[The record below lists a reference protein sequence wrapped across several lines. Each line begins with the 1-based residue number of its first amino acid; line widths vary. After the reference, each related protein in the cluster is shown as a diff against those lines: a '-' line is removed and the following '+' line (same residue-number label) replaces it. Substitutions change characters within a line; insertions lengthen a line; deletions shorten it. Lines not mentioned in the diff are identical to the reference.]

1 MLNLLVLRRKG
12 FTIVNTESIIKVKK
26 IDKNRTFVRINNK
39 YFNLYRKE
47 GILNRIK
54 VLKFLEVISFTV
66 GVLGFLG
73 IWGTVGHAEYVSD
86 LGYDNWTSIT
96 YLLYFLISSV
106 LMYAGTRF
114 GSLMMFN
121 INYYKRMI
129 QKK

>member
-1 MLNLLVLRRKG
+1 M
-12 FTIVNTESIIKVKK
+12 NTESIIKVRK
-26 IDKNRTFVRINNK
+26 IDKNRTFVRVNNK

-54 VLKFLEVISFTV
+54 VLKFLEVVSFTV
-66 GVLGFLG
+66 GALGFLG

-86 LGYDNWTSIT
+86 LGYDNWTGIT

-106 LMYAGTRF
+106 LMYVGTRF
-114 GSLMMFN
+114 GSLLMFN
-121 INYYKRMI
+121 IDYYKRMI